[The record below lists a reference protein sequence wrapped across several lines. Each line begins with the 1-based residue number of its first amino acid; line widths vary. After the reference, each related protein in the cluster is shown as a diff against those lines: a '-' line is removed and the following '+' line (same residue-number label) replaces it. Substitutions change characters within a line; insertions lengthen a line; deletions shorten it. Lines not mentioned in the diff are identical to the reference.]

1 MMVDNQP
8 LKELKLLPA
17 PRSQKHATM
26 VKNQA
31 LLELQMPKSRL
42 LGNLQNVLQQFFSGL
57 RPR

>member
-17 PRSQKHATM
+17 PRSQEHATM
-26 VKNQA
+26 IKNQA

-42 LGNLQNVLQQFFSGL
+42 FDNWQNMLQQFFAGL
-57 RPR
+57 RPS